1 MAIEGFVYQVVDII
15 QRCIQ
20 IMNGN
25 RDQMQPNLV
34 KDRFSERSD
43 PGEFEGE
50 RPLIHKISGAKR
62 AACYAALFVPRTGLE
77 PVQTLRSK
85 GF

>member
-1 MAIEGFVYQVVDII
+1 M
-15 QRCIQ
+15 R
-20 IMNGN
+20 
-25 RDQMQPNLV
+25 PNLV

-62 AACYAALFVPRTGLE
+62 AAVTSNFESTFFG
-77 PVQTLRSK
+77 K
-85 GF
+85 GKSTDFRKVKSTP

>member
-1 MAIEGFVYQVVDII
+1 
-15 QRCIQ
+15 
-20 IMNGN
+20 
-25 RDQMQPNLV
+25 MQPDLV

-62 AACYAALFVPRTGLE
+62 AACYAALFVPRAGAKMLVTGGDYCE
-77 PVQTLRSK
+77 FIC
-85 GF
+85 GY